1 MTSAQLHRWI
11 IVAVHVLLGVQY
23 VLGGLNWWVKLF
35 PFPNLFDTPTGP
47 GKHAVLDAMIA
58 TGWMFTSAKI
68 VELGGDVR
76 TNTPDEFTAWMTKA
90 IAEWGEVA
98 KAENISLD

>member
-1 MTSAQLHRWI
+1 M
-11 IVAVHVLLGVQY
+11 VARLNAELRKVLAIQE
-23 VLGGLNWWVKLF
+23 
-35 PFPNLFDTPTGP
+35 
-47 GKHAVLDAMIA
+47 I
-58 TGWMFTSAKI
+58 SAKI